1 MSVGRDRDEPGK
13 LAAFVLAVVVHV
25 AFFALLVFG
34 VSWQHRPSAAIEVEL
49 WNNLPP
55 VKTPPLPEK
64 EAKPETKL
72 KPPPPEEELKPPPP
86 PPPPEPKV
94 EVKPKPV
101 PDPKPVAKPD
111 IALEKEKQEKERLEA
126 LKREQAA
133 KVAAA
138 LKREQAEA
146 RKRDELAKA
155 EALKREQ
162 AEERKRQ
169 ELEKQKIAALES
181 ERKAKEADRA
191 RMVKALEDE
200 AQRLQQQ
207 QASAQAKLVDEYR
220 RRISDK
226 IRRYVIKDP
235 CAALGNPQIV
245 FEAILLPDGNTL
257 QPPRIKRS
265 SGSAACDDAV
275 LRAVIRAQPLPL
287 PPDPQLF
294 AQFRELNLDFRPNE

>member
-1 MSVGRDRDEPGK
+1 MSVGRDRDDPGK
-13 LAAFVLAVVVHV
+13 LAAFVLALVVHL

-111 IALEKEKQEKERLEA
+111 IALEKEKQEKERAEA
-126 LKREQAA
+126 RKREELARA
-133 KVAAA
+133 EA

-146 RKRDELAKA
+146 RKRAELAKA

-162 AEERKRQ
+162 AEARKR
-169 ELEKQKIAALES
+169 EEVEKQKLAALES
-181 ERKAKEADRA
+181 ERKAKEAARA
-191 RMVKALEDE
+191 RMEKELEDA

-294 AQFRELNLDFRPNE
+294 SQFRELNLDFRPNE

>member
-1 MSVGRDRDEPGK
+1 MSLGRDREDPGK
-13 LAAFVLAVVVHV
+13 KAAFVLAVVVHI

-34 VSWQHRPSAAIEVEL
+34 VSWQRRPSNVVEVEL

-55 VKTPPLPEK
+55 PKSAPKVEPPRIEP
-64 EAKPETKL
+64 KPEPVPKL
-72 KPPPPEEELKPPPP
+72 EPKPPPP
-86 PPPPEPKV
+86 PKVEAPAPKPEPK
-94 EVKPKPV
+94 PI
-101 PDPKPVAKPD
+101 AKPD
-111 IALEKEKQEKERLEA
+111 IALEKEKEKQEQRERAET
-126 LKREQAA
+126 LKREEAHKREIA
-133 KVAAA
+133 KAEA

-146 RKRDELAKA
+146 RKRDEA
-155 EALKREQ
+155 
-162 AEERKRQ
+162 
-169 ELEKQKIAALES
+169 EKQKLAALER
-181 ERKAKEADRA
+181 ERKAKEEDRA
-191 RMVKALEDE
+191 RMEKELQDSAK
-200 AQRLQQQ
+200 RLQQE
-207 QASAQAKLVDEYR
+207 QASAQSKLVDEYR

-245 FEAILLPDGNTL
+245 FEAVLLPDGNTL

>member
-1 MSVGRDRDEPGK
+1 
-13 LAAFVLAVVVHV
+13 
-25 AFFALLVFG
+25 
-34 VSWQHRPSAAIEVEL
+34 
-49 WNNLPP
+49 
-55 VKTPPLPEK
+55 
-64 EAKPETKL
+64 
-72 KPPPPEEELKPPPP
+72 
-86 PPPPEPKV
+86 
-94 EVKPKPV
+94 
-101 PDPKPVAKPD
+101 VAKPD
-111 IALEKEKQEKERLEA
+111 IALEKEKQEKERREREERERAEA
-126 LKREQAA
+126 RKREELARA
-133 KVAAA
+133 EA

-146 RKRDELAKA
+146 RKRAELAKA

-162 AEERKRQ
+162 AEARKR
-169 ELEKQKIAALES
+169 EEVEKQKLAALES
-181 ERKAKEADRA
+181 ERKAKEAARA
-191 RMVKALEDE
+191 RMEKELEDA